1 MARMREPFTGGVFD
15 VPASRVEKY
24 LGRGYALLDGEP
36 KPASVDEVESDHEQ
50 EPAETP
56 VATTDEPKPASVD
69 EVESDHEQEPAE
81 TPVATTDEPKP
92 TADSTI
98 AEIRAWAKAHGVA
111 LPKKGNKAALLAAIG

>member
-15 VPASRVEKY
+15 VPAPKVAKY

-36 KPASVDEVESDHEQ
+36 EPASVDEIESDHEQ

-56 VATTDEPKPASVD
+56 VAKA
-69 EVESDHEQEPAE
+69 
-81 TPVATTDEPKP
+81 DEPKP

-98 AEIRAWAKAHGVA
+98 AEIRAWAKDNGVA

>member
-15 VPASRVEKY
+15 VPASKVAKY

-36 KPASVDEVESDHEQ
+36 EPASVDEAESDHEQ
-50 EPAETP
+50 ELAETP
-56 VATTDEPKPASVD
+56 VAKA
-69 EVESDHEQEPAE
+69 
-81 TPVATTDEPKP
+81 DEPKP

-111 LPKKGNKAALLAAIG
+111 LPKRGNKSQLLAAIG